1 MSGYSKDHPFSIRV
15 NKKVIGLMKDEL
27 SRRSRAITEPVALKP
42 KLYAYK
48 TLSGSGNK

>member
-27 SRRSRAITEPVALKP
+27 SRRVITEPVALKP